1 VPAPLAALLLAV
13 AIVTAAWALFVPPFQ
28 VPDEGAHIAYV
39 QSIAE
44 NFRRPT
50 PPPGLPLLMSTE
62 ARRAARAAQT
72 AGSVARPEGR
82 ALWSAAVAGRWSADE
97 RRLPASARKDPAADG
112 VDPPLYYLLEAV
124 PYRLAYGGSFFDR
137 LFAMRLWSGLFVLV
151 TTIAAWLLAGEVFGP
166 APVLQLVAAG
176 CVGLQPMATFISG
189 GVNPDGAWFALGALI
204 LWLGVRTIRR
214 GTTRR
219 RAAALVAAAL
229 AAGLVKTAALG
240 ALPAV
245 VLALTLGASRDGSLR
260 GALTL
265 RRAAI
270 AIVAGVL
277 VVGAG
282 LLAARSIGNRI
293 ALDGNPKGFVSYLW
307 QFYLPRPSFLTPLP
321 AMPTTRVYDV
331 WIQSA
336 WAAFGW
342 LELRFPSAV
351 YVALT
356 GVSIATFAG
365 AAAALLRRRVRID
378 GAVLAF
384 FALAV
389 GGLVLGL
396 HLAEYKSLAD
406 RGQPLIQGRYF
417 LPLVLPIAGV
427 AVAAAITNLRPARR
441 VVGVAAVLGAMFV
454 LQLFSLGLLVGRF
467 YV

>member
-1 VPAPLAALLLAV
+1 MREAGSRDAPATAADPGRAPRRRRLRPPPVPAPLAALLVAV

-50 PPPGLPLLMSTE
+50 PPPNAGLQMSTE
-62 ARRAARAAQT
+62 ARLGARAAQA

-82 ALWSAAVAGRWSADE
+82 ALWSGVVAGRWSADE
-97 RRLPASARKDPAADG
+97 RRLPASARKNPAADG

-137 LFAMRLWSGLFVLV
+137 LFAMRLWSGLFLLV
-151 TTIAAWLLAGEVFGP
+151 TTIAAWLLAGEVLGRAPSSSSSRP
-166 APVLQLVAAG
+166 AAWASSRWPRSCREAS
-176 CVGLQPMATFISG
+176 TRT
-189 GVNPDGAWFALGALI
+189 GAWFALGALV

-219 RAAALVAAAL
+219 RTVALVAAAL

-245 VLALTLGASRDGSLR
+245 VLALTLGASRDRSLR

-270 AIVAGVL
+270 AIVAGAL
-277 VVGAG
+277 VIGAG

-293 ALDGNPKGFVSYLW
+293 ALDGNPRGFVSYLW

-321 AMPTTRVYDV
+321 RHAHDARVRRLDPIGV
-331 WIQSA
+331 
-336 WAAFGW
+336 G
-342 LELRFPSAV
+342 RV
-351 YVALT
+351 RVARGSLPEC
-356 GVSIATFAG
+356 GVRRVTERLSVTTFAG
-365 AAAALLRRRVRID
+365 AAVALVRRPRAAPTAPCSRSSRWPWSACRARRFTWPSTSRCRI
-378 GAVLAF
+378 
-384 FALAV
+384 V
-389 GGLVLGL
+389 GN
-396 HLAEYKSLAD
+396 HST
-406 RGQPLIQGRYF
+406 R
-417 LPLVLPIAGV
+417 
-427 AVAAAITNLRPARR
+427 AAICCRCSRSPASPPPPR
-441 VVGVAAVLGAMFV
+441 
-454 LQLFSLGLLVGRF
+454 
-467 YV
+467 